1 MPPSIHWPPWTRAP
15 DLVQNWHLAAGSA
28 PAKVTKASPV
38 SIVLSSGP
46 PMAVVPNVIGLS
58 QAKAAAALVHAG
70 AALGAVSTAVNSLP
84 AGEVFFQSPAA
95 GGEVALGGAV
105 RLTVS
110 KGPG

>member
-1 MPPSIHWPPWTRAP
+1 
-15 DLVQNWHLAAGSA
+15 
-28 PAKVTKASPV
+28 
-38 SIVLSSGP
+38 
-46 PMAVVPNVIGLS
+46 
-58 QAKAAAALVHAG
+58 
-70 AALGAVSTAVNSLP
+70 VSTAVNSLP